1 MNRTD
6 YKGALWGEENILY
19 LDYVHVYT
27 TNMVIKMHQVIGINV
42 VLLYVNYT
50 LI

>member
-1 MNRTD
+1 MTD
-6 YKGALWGEENILY
+6 YKGAFWGEENILY
-19 LDYVHVYT
+19 RYYVHVYT

-42 VLLYVNYT
+42 VLLYVKYK